1 MGVYRREFDMRR
13 ITILAL
19 LAVIGTVAGCQTVDP
34 PKPDPRR
41 CNWRMEDAGICPLPP
56 LFWRG

>member
-1 MGVYRREFDMRR
+1 MRR

-19 LAVIGTVAGCQTVDP
+19 LAVIGAAAGCQTMDP